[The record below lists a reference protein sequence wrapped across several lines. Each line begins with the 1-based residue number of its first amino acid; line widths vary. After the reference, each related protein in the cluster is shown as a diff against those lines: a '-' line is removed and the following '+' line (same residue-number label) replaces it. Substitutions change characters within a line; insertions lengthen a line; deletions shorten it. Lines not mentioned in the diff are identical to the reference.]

1 MLPGY
6 LDEQETAELPAEL
19 DRALRDGYGARF
31 DDRDNWWGHSL
42 PMMSR
47 QRTPASLALVE
58 EDRFLEAARRLLD
71 TRVLAT
77 YAEGNLLFGE
87 AGFHPDC
94 GTGTPGVKVVASLEP
109 LTAASGACGSCPA
122 PTIPTSA
129 LPSTPGS
136 PATGPWTPSSCGDR
150 SPHRPTLLC
159 RRDRLAVASPT
170 LRELAT
176 GLEGENLQ
184 VARQALKLGQ
194 HGCHL
199 GLSPRPDGYSR
210 NAAEQA
216 VPIGERGRR
225 WTSLV

>member
-150 SPHRPTLLC
+150 SPAYLAMWPRPPGGCLADPQRTRNRP
-159 RRDRLAVASPT
+159 RR
-170 LRELAT
+170 REPPGREA
-176 GLEGENLQ
+176 GAE
-184 VARQALKLGQ
+184 ARPAWLPS
-194 HGCHL
+194 

-216 VPIGERGRR
+216 VPISERGRR